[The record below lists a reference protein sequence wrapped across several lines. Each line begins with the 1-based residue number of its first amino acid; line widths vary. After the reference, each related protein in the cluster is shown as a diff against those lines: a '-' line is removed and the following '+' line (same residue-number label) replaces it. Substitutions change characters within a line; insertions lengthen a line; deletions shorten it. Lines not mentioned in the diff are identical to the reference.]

1 MNTAL
6 PITGLA
12 FAAAPRKSFQFL
24 VGASRR
30 RAAPRS
36 QSFGAARVA
45 QCPIIGYRGPL
56 LIFIT
61 VADFTNNVLRQ
72 VP

>member
-1 MNTAL
+1 MNTLL

-12 FAAAPRKSFQFL
+12 FAATPRKSFQFL

-36 QSFGAARVA
+36 QSFGAAQVA
-45 QCPIIGYRGPL
+45 LCHFIGYRGPL
-56 LIFIT
+56 RICT
-61 VADFTNNVLRQ
+61 AAAGFTSKMRRRL
-72 VP
+72 P